1 MWIQRTSP
9 VFSSPGGAATVGRVL
24 RRAGRSSQFRATSNS
39 NGSSASLRSERQNR
53 PEEHHS
59 ETSARYVTVRSERF
73 KEEIEVLYGL
83 SLMIIH
89 TTRADKDSVRTRIG
103 PPVEARHAVPLHYRM
118 YNPHEETVL
127 DKYRVSLFPLGHF
140 KKKAV

>member
-1 MWIQRTSP
+1 M
-9 VFSSPGGAATVGRVL
+9 
-24 RRAGRSSQFRATSNS
+24 
-39 NGSSASLRSERQNR
+39 
-53 PEEHHS
+53 
-59 ETSARYVTVRSERF
+59 RSERF

-103 PPVEARHAVPLHYRM
+103 PPVEARNAVPLHYRM